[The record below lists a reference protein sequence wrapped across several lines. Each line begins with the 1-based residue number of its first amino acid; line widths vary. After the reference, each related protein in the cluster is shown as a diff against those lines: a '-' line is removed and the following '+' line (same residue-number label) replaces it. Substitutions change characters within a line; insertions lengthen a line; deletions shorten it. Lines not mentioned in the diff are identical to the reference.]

1 MGRRAYIYRVRIL
14 LYSPY
19 VYALVLVVLG
29 FIASR
34 RAGKSAYFWGA
45 LLLAEVARGGL
56 VLFLVENFGHP
67 IYLMEIRGQVVPLR
81 YPGLYIAG
89 GAALAAG
96 LIGLGMYL
104 AQRKAFPGL
113 WVALLSFVQVLL
125 LAIVWMAL

>member
-1 MGRRAYIYRVRIL
+1 MRLL

-19 VYALVLVVLG
+19 AYALVLVVLG

-34 RAGKSAYFWGA
+34 RAGKSVYFWGA
-45 LLLAEVARGGL
+45 LLLGEVARLGL

-67 IYLMEIRGQVVPLR
+67 IYLMEIRGQVVPLH
-81 YPGLYIAG
+81 YAGLYLAG

-96 LIGLGMYL
+96 LIGIGMYL

-113 WVALLSFVQVLL
+113 WVALLSLLQVLL